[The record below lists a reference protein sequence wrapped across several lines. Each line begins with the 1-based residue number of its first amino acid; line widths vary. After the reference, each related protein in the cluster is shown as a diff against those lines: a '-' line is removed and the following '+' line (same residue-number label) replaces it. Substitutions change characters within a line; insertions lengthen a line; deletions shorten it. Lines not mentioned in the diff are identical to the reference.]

1 MIHFESVG
9 TLGNKVLGFGT
20 VGNLSITVLSIARRS
35 CINLQLCPFGFL
47 MGKIR
52 VLQGLVHAIIS
63 ICLVKSS
70 TVGERPRVVLVL
82 VDIEAI

>member
-9 TLGNKVLGFGT
+9 TLGNKALGFGT
-20 VGNLSITVLSIARRS
+20 VRNLSITVLSIASRS

-52 VLQGLVHAIIS
+52 VLQGLVHGIIS
-63 ICLVKSS
+63 TCLIKSS
-70 TVGERPRVVLVL
+70 TVSESPKVVLVL